1 LVGLL
6 LLGLNLLLTAAAHAQ
21 ISYRSAT
28 TASTT
33 SASSLSINKP
43 LGTVANDVLIAS
55 IAVRPNTISISA
67 PGSSSITQVGVGPT
81 KGEDSGSVTA
91 ELPTGIAIGDLM
103 ICLVESHDNVSHST
117 STSGWAKM
125 YELSSGNNHTA
136 SLFWKVAT
144 SSSETNPVISHSNG
158 SSIVTRCIAYRGVNT
173 TTPFDT
179 TPVYAADSSNKNDAT
194 SVSTGTLTTATN
206 GVKLLFA
213 AHIANN
219 PSNLSVTT
227 GGGLTWSR
235 AFLGTHNQSG
245 DIDTAVGLFD
255 ADQATAGS
263 AGAYIASYNQPGRS
277 HGVLLALRPASSSGS
292 NNWTLIRSD
301 TASNGNM
308 GTLATY
314 YKIAGT
320 SEPSSY
326 TFSFSGATTGAV
338 ASILA
343 FSGVDTTTPIDQQ
356 NGKTTRDSLNH
367 TAPSVTAT
375 SNGDMLVTTHAYASS
390 RRWTPPSGMT
400 ERVDAASA
408 SSAGGIALEVNT
420 EPQATAGTT
429 GDRTATAD
437 GDKDTGAAHF
447 LALRPS
453 ISLVA
458 EYHFD
463 ELSWNGTANEVTDS
477 SVNVYSGT
485 AASLAATKPTTA
497 DAYPANP
504 NNPGTCRYG
513 IFNRT
518 NKDYVALPASFP
530 NLGANGNAF
539 TITAWIKTT
548 NNTQPGQRIFIDDE
562 NNTGGFGF
570 SLGDGGV
577 GRMRF
582 YSRGTPSRLIL
593 DTAEVIT
600 NNTWYFVAAVADV
613 PNKIKRIYV
622 YNTAGTQLPSVNTT
636 PWTETSFG
644 SDSGIASIGGE
655 TNAAGEN
662 TNSFGFS
669 GNIDEVSV
677 FGSAL
682 SQSAIE
688 SVLALTHPCTA
699 SSIDHIRIEHDGD
712 GLTCMPET
720 VTVKACADP
729 ACATLYTGS
738 TTVTLSGSGWTAN
751 PITFTS
757 GSGTADL
764 SITTPQTVT
773 LGTST
778 VIPLPSHATNCYIGT
793 TADCSLVFTD
803 AGFIFSGSA
812 GGAEATIPSQIAGT
826 SSGTYYLRAV
836 KKNYT
841 TMACEAAL
849 SGATTVN
856 FAYECNDPATCYA
869 ADLMSV
875 NGGSATTI
883 ARNNNG
889 SVSSYTSV
897 NMTFDANGNAPFTFN
912 YGDAGK
918 VTLHAQKAVNSVTLT
933 GASNAFVVKP
943 YDFGVIPCASS
954 IVGNCTTAP
963 ADPGLLGGGSIFAK
977 AGAAFKTTVTAR
989 TATGTATPS
998 FGLGSNNTTE
1008 TVSLTHTRVAPTGVG
1023 TADGTLGGTTSIP
1036 RNSFT
1041 DGIATVSNLNWS
1053 EAGVI
1058 TLTATN
1064 NTFLG
1069 NALTTTGTTGNL
1081 GRFIPDHFAITA
1093 GSVTEG
1099 CDPGNFT
1106 YFGQDGFS
1114 TSFTLIAQNTANATT
1129 QNYTGNFA
1137 KFDLTAWNNYN
1148 FTAAWL
1154 PAVPSPAST
1163 LLASATAPTGNWSNG
1178 TASVI
1183 AKHQASRPASP
1194 VAPANITISAKPTDT
1209 DAVTMTSAV
1218 VQAAATPLH
1227 YGRLRLPNAYGPET
1241 EAVIMPARLEYY
1253 NGSAFAL
1260 NTQDSCTNPGGIAT
1274 YRLDNNLE
1282 VNQIDGTI
1290 KINGNAS
1297 TTLTVGAI
1305 SAGIIN
1311 LTFSPPGAG
1320 KTGYADVTAL
1330 ITTPLPWL
1338 LYEWDGLNNDYNE
1351 NPSARVNFGI
1361 YRGNDRIINWREII
1375 R

>member
-1 LVGLL
+1 MKRMEHHTILSFFRDLPFFILSCRMPFPATMVRCCPCLPGASWLKQLSKSGLVFLL
-6 LLGLNLLLTAAAHAQ
+6 AFLVFPWLAEPAHAVTYANTSVPYNWIDASTHTKIGYNTAPYKFNGGGGCGTTPPIIDDTMSDSVPIGFTFMYGGMNFTSVRIMSNGRLQFKNNTTCGYGSPVTQLPYPNAGLNYTMRIYGNDLDPTLQSDVSGYSTVCTSRTTCYVSYATIGTAPYRSFVVTWSNVPEWTNTNTASGSYNLQIILQENGEFIYQYGADTPGPQNANAQ
-21 ISYRSAT
+21 IGWQVDT
-28 TASTT
+28 
-33 SASSLSINKP
+33 
-43 LGTVANDVLIAS
+43 NDY
-55 IAVRPNTISISA
+55 AVPA
-67 PGSSSITQVGVGPT
+67 FGFP
-81 KGEDSGSVTA
+81 
-91 ELPTGIAIGDLM
+91 
-103 ICLVESHDNVSHST
+103 
-117 STSGWAKM
+117 
-125 YELSSGNNHTA
+125 
-136 SLFWKVAT
+136 
-144 SSSETNPVISHSNG
+144 
-158 SSIVTRCIAYRGVNT
+158 
-173 TTPFDT
+173 
-179 TPVYAADSSNKNDAT
+179 
-194 SVSTGTLTTATN
+194 
-206 GVKLLFA
+206 
-213 AHIANN
+213 ANN
-219 PSNLSVTT
+219 
-227 GGGLTWSR
+227 
-235 AFLGTHNQSG
+235 
-245 DIDTAVGLFD
+245 TAIKF
-255 ADQATAGS
+255 
-263 AGAYIASYNQPGRS
+263 YIP
-277 HGVLLALRPASSSGS
+277 RP
-292 NNWTLIRSD
+292 
-301 TASNGNM
+301 
-308 GTLATY
+308 
-314 YKIAGT
+314 
-320 SEPSSY
+320 
-326 TFSFSGATTGAV
+326 V
-338 ASILA
+338 A
-343 FSGVDTTTPIDQQ
+343 
-356 NGKTTRDSLNH
+356 
-367 TAPSVTAT
+367 
-375 SNGDMLVTTHAYASS
+375 
-390 RRWTPPSGMT
+390 
-400 ERVDAASA
+400 E
-408 SSAGGIALEVNT
+408 
-420 EPQATAGTT
+420 
-429 GDRTATAD
+429 
-437 GDKDTGAAHF
+437 
-447 LALRPS
+447 
-453 ISLVA
+453 A

-463 ELSWNGTANEVTDS
+463 ELSWNGTPNEVTDS

-513 IFNRT
+513 SFNRT

-548 NNTQPGQRIFIDDE
+548 NNTLSGQRIFIDDE
-562 NNTGGFGF
+562 NNTGGFGI
-570 SLGDGGV
+570 SLGDKST
-577 GRMRF
+577 GRVRF
-582 YSRGTPSRLIL
+582 YSRGTPSQLIL
-593 DTAEVIT
+593 DTTNVIT

-613 PNKIKRIYV
+613 PNKTKRIYV
-622 YNTAGTQLPSVNTT
+622 YDTAGTKLSKVSAI
-636 PWTETSFG
+636 WTETSFG

-677 FGSAL
+677 FGSVL

-688 SVLALTHPCTA
+688 SVLALTHPCTS

-778 VIPLPSHATNCYIGT
+778 VSPLPSHATNCYVGT

-812 GGAEATIPSQIAGT
+812 GGAEATIPTQVAGT

-849 SGATTVN
+849 AGATTVN

-897 NMTFDANGNAPFTFN
+897 NMTFDANGNAPFTFS

-918 VTLHAQKAVNSVTLT
+918 VTLHAKKAVNSVTLT

-954 IVGNCTTAP
+954 VVGNCTTAP
-963 ADPGLLGGGSIFAK
+963 ADPGLLGGGSVFAK

-1008 TVSLTHTRVAPTGVG
+1008 TVSLTRTRVAPTGSG

-1036 RNSFT
+1036 RSSFT

-1053 EAGVI
+1053 EAGVV

-1064 NTFLG
+1064 STFLG

-1081 GRFIPDHFAITA
+1081 GRFIPDHFAITP
-1093 GSVTEG
+1093 GSVTTG
-1099 CDPGNFT
+1099 CTSGNFT

-1114 TSFTLIAQNTANATT
+1114 TAFTLIAQNTANATT

-1137 KFDLTAWNNYN
+1137 KFNPTAWNNYN

-1154 PAVPSPAST
+1154 PAAPNPAST
-1163 LLASATAPTGNWSNG
+1163 LLASATAPTGTWNNG
-1178 TASVI
+1178 ATPVI
-1183 AKHQASRPASP
+1183 AKHLASRPAAP
-1194 VAPANITISAKPTDT
+1194 VAPVTITVNAKPADT
-1209 DAVTMTSAV
+1209 DGVTMASAV
-1218 VQAAATPLH
+1218 AVQTAATPLR
-1227 YGRLRLPNAYGPET
+1227 YGRIVLQNAYGPET
-1241 EAVIMPARLEYY
+1241 AAIKMRLLTQYY
-1253 NGSAFAL
+1253 NGAAFITSPDDTCSKYSA
-1260 NTQDSCTNPGGIAT
+1260 T
-1274 YRLDNNLE
+1274 
-1282 VNQIDGTI
+1282 
-1290 KINGNAS
+1290 
-1297 TTLTVGAI
+1297 
-1305 SAGIIN
+1305 N
-1311 LTFSPPGAG
+1311 LTCSNLIGPVAC
-1320 KTGYADVTAL
+1320 TDVTASGVDISNGQYFTL
-1330 ITTPLPWL
+1330 SAPHKTGTLLYTLAVDPWL
-1338 LYEWDGLNNDYNE
+1338 QYEWIAPIDYKD
-1351 NPSARVNFGI
+1351 NPTGRANFGI